1 MNKFRI
7 FLTIIITIIIQ
18 NTMLA
23 RIQIFGVHPNLF
35 LPVIVGLSIGF
46 GCYVGGFSG
55 LLFGLLQDIF
65 FFDIIGVNALIY
77 FVCGYLIGMSEAG
90 INKEDIR
97 SGLIFTFI
105 MSFLYVLATQILYRL
120 LGSNM
125 IFTDYLKGP
134 VFLEIAMNI
143 LLYFGVHK
151 IFSSIFEYPIYKF

>member
-7 FLTIIITIIIQ
+7 FLTILITIIIQ
-18 NTMLA
+18 NTMLS

-46 GCYVGGFSG
+46 GCYIGGFSG
-55 LLFGLLQDIF
+55 LLFGLIQDIF
-65 FFDIIGVNALIY
+65 FFDVLGVNALVY
-77 FVCGYLIGMSEAG
+77 FVCGYLIGMSEMG

-97 SGLIFTFI
+97 SGLIFTFL
-105 MSFLYVLATQILYRL
+105 MSFVYVLMTQMLYRI
-120 LGSNM
+120 LGSDI

-143 LLYFGVHK
+143 LLYCGIHQLFDK
-151 IFSSIFEYPIYKF
+151 LFEYPVYKF